1 MSAFG
6 FHDGQRAT
14 NRVVLSGTSATTLLD
29 AADRRFHV
37 LGIKLVNH
45 SGGALT
51 PVIDFYDGTTATILR
66 DNKSLSDT
74 ADEIVE
80 FPGDFGVMD
89 LGDKLRITANSNLS
103 VWVSY
108 IDPAKQTG
116 THA

>member
-14 NRVVLSGTSATTLLD
+14 YRVILSGTSATTLLD
-29 AADRRFHV
+29 ADERRFHIV
-37 LGIKLVNH
+37 GIKLVNH

-51 PVIDFYDGTTATILR
+51 PVIDLYDGTTAFILR
-66 DNKSLSDT
+66 DNANL
-74 ADEIVE
+74 ADQASETVE
-80 FPGDFGVMD
+80 LPGDFVAMNID
-89 LGDKLRITANSNLS
+89 DKLRITANSNLS